1 MNVAAIDIG
10 TNSARLLIADA
21 QGNELAR
28 PMRITRLG
36 QGVDVTGSLAPAA
49 IERTVAVL
57 REYRALCDQHGVQR
71 LRATA
76 TSAARDAKNS
86 ADFFDA
92 AERALRVRP
101 ELISGDEEARLSF
114 RGATSGIAA
123 SSGPFLI
130 FDIGGGSTELVVG
143 TTQPEA
149 LVSLQ
154 LGCVRMTE
162 RHLKSNPPTE
172 GEIAACLAD
181 VRTRLAGV
189 GAHLGVQR
197 ARLCIGLAGT
207 VTALSA
213 LQLGLHRYDASRTHH
228 SRLTRSQVESL
239 FEQLAGA
246 TVAERRGLLA
256 EPQRADVI
264 VGGAAVLVTLLRELA
279 IEELLVSEHDIL
291 DGLVASV
298 SEP

>member
-10 TNSARLLIADA
+10 TNSVRLLVADA
-21 QGNELAR
+21 RGRELER

-36 QGVDVTGSLAPAA
+36 QGVDVAGELAAAA

-57 REYRALCDQHGVQR
+57 AEYRALMERHGVTR
-71 LRATA
+71 ARATA
-76 TSAARDAKNS
+76 TSAARDARNS
-86 ADFFDA
+86 ATFFDA
-92 AERALRVRP
+92 AERALGVRP

-114 RGATSGIAA
+114 RGATSGLDLEQ
-123 SSGPFLI
+123 GPFLI

-143 TTQPEA
+143 KTAPES

-162 RHLKSNPPTE
+162 RHLKSDPPSDTE
-172 GEIAACLAD
+172 LAACLAD
-181 VRTRLAGV
+181 VKSRLAGV
-189 GAHLGVQR
+189 GEQLGVSR

-213 LQLGLHRYDASRTHH
+213 MQLGLTRYDASRTHH
-228 SRLTRSQVESL
+228 SRLTRPQVEAL
-239 FEQLAGA
+239 FAQLSRAS
-246 TVAERRGLLA
+246 VAERRGLLA

-264 VGGAAVLVTLLRELA
+264 VGGAAVLLTLMRELA

-291 DGLVASV
+291 DGLVASL